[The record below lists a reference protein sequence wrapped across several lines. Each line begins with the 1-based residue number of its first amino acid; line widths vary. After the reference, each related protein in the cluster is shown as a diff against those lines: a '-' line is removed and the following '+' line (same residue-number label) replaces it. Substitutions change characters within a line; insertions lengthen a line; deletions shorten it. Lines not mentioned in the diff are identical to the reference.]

1 MNNINQAKRVEALER
16 EEGALKPPAWFV
28 ALAGMCGVAPD
39 DVKADPAL
47 RTLEDLVIDA
57 QNQGKAGTDD
67 DA

>member
-16 EEGALKPPAWFV
+16 EKDAVKPPAWFV
-28 ALAGMCGVAPD
+28 ALVGMCGVAPE

-57 QNQGKAGTDD
+57 QDQGKAGTDD

>member
-16 EEGALKPPAWFV
+16 EKDAVKPPAWFA

-47 RTLEDLVIDA
+47 RTLEDLVIDTEG
-57 QNQGKAGTDD
+57 QGMGGAK
-67 DA
+67 

>member
-16 EEGALKPPAWFV
+16 ENDAVKPPAWFA

-39 DVKADPAL
+39 DLKADPAL

-57 QNQGKAGTDD
+57 QDQGKAGTDD